1 MAAGEQHYPG
11 VPAHIEQLRALLAR
25 VARDHSPAALASSF
39 SIEDMVLIDAIL
51 RNNIEISIFALDTGR
66 LHDETLALVEAIRA
80 KYGYAVEIYRPQAD
94 AVRNYVHAHGRDG
107 FYKSIELR
115 KHCCEIRKVEPLRR
129 ALAGKRAWL
138 TGMRREQSPGRAV
151 LDIRA
156 FDDGN
161 GLEKFNPLADWSEG
175 QVWSYLRTYQVPYNT
190 LYDNGYRS
198 IGCAPCTRPVVA
210 GEDARAGRW
219 WWESADTKECGL
231 HVGADG
237 KLKRS
242 KETVE

>member
-1 MAAGEQHYPG
+1 MAVSDQNYPG
-11 VPAHIEQLRALLAR
+11 VPAHIEQLGALLTR
-25 VARDHSPAALASSF
+25 VARDYAPATLASSF
-39 SIEDMVLIDAIL
+39 SIEDMVLVDVIL
-51 RNNIEISIFALDTGR
+51 RNNIAISIFALDTGR
-66 LHDETLALVEAIRA
+66 LHGDTLALVDAIHA
-80 KYGYAVEIYRPQAD
+80 KYGRAVEIYRPDAN
-94 AVRNYVHAHGRDG
+94 AVRNYVHTHGRDG

-138 TGMRREQSPGRAV
+138 TGMRREQSPGRAA
-151 LDIRA
+151 LETQAI
-156 FDDGN
+156 DDAN

-175 QVWSYLRTYQVPYNT
+175 QVWSYLRTYQVPYNA

-198 IGCAPCTRPVVA
+198 IGCAPCSRPVVA
-210 GEDARAGRW
+210 GEDVRAGRW
-219 WWESADTKECGL
+219 WWEAADTRECGL